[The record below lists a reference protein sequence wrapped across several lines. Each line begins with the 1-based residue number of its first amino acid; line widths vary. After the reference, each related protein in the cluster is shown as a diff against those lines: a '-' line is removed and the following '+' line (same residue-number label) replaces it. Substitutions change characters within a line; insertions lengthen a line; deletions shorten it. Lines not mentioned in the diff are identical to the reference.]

1 MLYLNIKIIST
12 EVNVIMRK
20 KLFTLFLLILV
31 LATSATV
38 TAFAQT
44 PLITGGFKLYVKV
57 KSDFDEFEAC
67 TLRFNL
73 FSSEDEWLSNQIY
86 EVTEP
91 GMIQI
96 DFPIGTYEVGKEFKL
111 VATTGLEEYDYY
123 GKKYTLNEECVIGTY
138 AHRDENGELII
149 CNSGYIET
157 TPITATKKYIK
168 EKHVNDIAVWSDTPY
183 LIWVSKANYTVN
195 VFYRDNGRWNLTN
208 EFPCSIGAPS
218 TPTVTGQF
226 RYHQYQEKWQYSGYY
241 VGPIMRFYGG
251 YALHSTL
258 VNDNGTDRDGRV
270 GKMISH
276 GCVRLRPDD
285 INWLAMNIPLGTKV
299 YITQK

>member
-1 MLYLNIKIIST
+1 
-12 EVNVIMRK
+12 MRK
-20 KLFTLFLLILV
+20 KLFALFLLILV
-31 LATSATV
+31 LTTSVTV

-44 PLITGGFKLYVKV
+44 PLTTEGFKLYVKV
-57 KSDFDEFEAC
+57 KSDFDKFEAC
-67 TLRFNL
+67 VLRFNL
-73 FSSEDEWLSNQIY
+73 FTSEDEWLSNQIY
-86 EVTEP
+86 EVAEP
-91 GMIQI
+91 GIIEI

-123 GKKYTLNEECVIGTY
+123 GKRYALNEECIIGTY
-138 AHRDENGELII
+138 AYRDEKGELII

-157 TPITATKKYIK
+157 TPVTATKKYIK

-183 LIWVSKANYTVN
+183 LIWVSKANFTVN

-258 VNDNGTDRDGRV
+258 VNNNGTDRDGRV

-285 INWLAMNIPLGTKV
+285 INWLATTIPLGTKV